1 MVPWASSPHLCI
13 FPFLPSQRSQ
23 CRPCCRS
30 CLRLCWPHRFR
41 RSHDL
46 TGLHTL
52 IDALQSSLGRAT
64 TSISSLATGDGIAGR
79 EGGGRRRL
87 WGRGVEEGREE
98 EDCDWLRE
106 SGGGGG
112 GRKWIL
118 KTIGLYIC
126 PVACKRH
133 CFVVFHFPILVY
145 CFLWSWVSK
154 WVTRSCSLYTT
165 TVFVPKFAR
174 GSEPSILTW
183 PILWLRKNNHVGSP
197 GRLDPEIKRTSIAW
211 TETQLTRDEGS
222 F

>member
-112 GRKWIL
+112 EKMDLENNW
-118 KTIGLYIC
+118 
-126 PVACKRH
+126 
-133 CFVVFHFPILVY
+133 VVYL
-145 CFLWSWVSK
+145 S
-154 WVTRSCSLYTT
+154 RSLQETLFRSFSLSNT
-165 TVFVPKFAR
+165 
-174 GSEPSILTW
+174 SILFSLKLG
-183 PILWLRKNNHVGSP
+183 IEMGYKVMFFIH
-197 GRLDPEIKRTSIAW
+197 DY
-211 TETQLTRDEGS
+211 S
-222 F
+222 FCP